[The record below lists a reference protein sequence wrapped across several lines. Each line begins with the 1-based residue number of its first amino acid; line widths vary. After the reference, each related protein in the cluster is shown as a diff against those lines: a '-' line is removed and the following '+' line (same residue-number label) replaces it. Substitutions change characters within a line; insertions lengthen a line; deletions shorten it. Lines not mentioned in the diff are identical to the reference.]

1 MRETKNLEFKEN
13 LTNTFLKTVSAYA
26 NYGTGEV
33 KFGIKDDGTI
43 IGVKNPIDF
52 CLNVENKIKD
62 SIQPHPDY
70 NLEIDD
76 KTNVVTLTVKQG
88 DNPPYLYKAK
98 AYKRNDSASIEV
110 DRTELS
116 QLILIGENK
125 TYDSLTA
132 ANQNLSFNILEMAL
146 KEKLGINKLT
156 SDVLITLNL
165 EQKNAGYTNAGELLA
180 DKNHYRGIDVVRFGE
195 NINIMLD
202 RANYENESIL
212 KEYDQTIQKYRQ
224 YYQREEIHGVTR
236 NVISQIPEEAFREAI
251 ANALVHRTWNINAQI
266 KVSMFD
272 NRIEVVSPGG
282 LPHNLSKDEY
292 LSGQISILRNPIVAN
307 VFFRLGLIE
316 QFGTGI
322 KRIKDSYQGSLVQ
335 PQFEIFENSI
345 KIILPILKFITDD
358 LSDDEKKVFR
368 TIREGANTSTQISRA
383 SNFGKTKVLN
393 LLKQLTKQGYV
404 ERIGEG
410 RSTKYVLNK

>member
-1 MRETKNLEFKEN
+1 
-13 LTNTFLKTVSAYA
+13 
-26 NYGTGEV
+26 
-33 KFGIKDDGTI
+33 
-43 IGVKNPIDF
+43 
-52 CLNVENKIKD
+52 
-62 SIQPHPDY
+62 
-70 NLEIDD
+70 
-76 KTNVVTLTVKQG
+76 
-88 DNPPYLYKAK
+88 
-98 AYKRNDSASIEV
+98 
-110 DRTELS
+110 
-116 QLILIGENK
+116 
-125 TYDSLTA
+125 
-132 ANQNLSFNILEMAL
+132 
-146 KEKLGINKLT
+146 
-156 SDVLITLNL
+156 
-165 EQKNAGYTNAGELLA
+165 
-180 DKNHYRGIDVVRFGE
+180 
-195 NINIMLD
+195 
-202 RANYENESIL
+202 
-212 KEYDQTIQKYRQ
+212 
-224 YYQREEIHGVTR
+224 
-236 NVISQIPEEAFREAI
+236 EAFREAI

>member
-1 MRETKNLEFKEN
+1 
-13 LTNTFLKTVSAYA
+13 
-26 NYGTGEV
+26 
-33 KFGIKDDGTI
+33 
-43 IGVKNPIDF
+43 
-52 CLNVENKIKD
+52 
-62 SIQPHPDY
+62 
-70 NLEIDD
+70 
-76 KTNVVTLTVKQG
+76 
-88 DNPPYLYKAK
+88 
-98 AYKRNDSASIEV
+98 
-110 DRTELS
+110 
-116 QLILIGENK
+116 
-125 TYDSLTA
+125 
-132 ANQNLSFNILEMAL
+132 
-146 KEKLGINKLT
+146 
-156 SDVLITLNL
+156 
-165 EQKNAGYTNAGELLA
+165 
-180 DKNHYRGIDVVRFGE
+180 
-195 NINIMLD
+195 
-202 RANYENESIL
+202 
-212 KEYDQTIQKYRQ
+212 
-224 YYQREEIHGVTR
+224 
-236 NVISQIPEEAFREAI
+236 
-251 ANALVHRTWNINAQI
+251 
-266 KVSMFD
+266 MFD